1 MFSFLLINKRHLSNK
16 DVLELHLLFRSD
28 VSSLLKGNAGFDAI
42 ERVIS

>member
-28 VSSLLKGNAGFDAI
+28 VSSLLKGNTVFDAI